1 MLDEAQDFM
10 GKIRE
15 QGRKRA
21 KKFYETNKDEVNA
34 KRRETYRLGRLALKG
49 VVPPP
54 PPPPPAPP
62 VVEEVVNIP
71 KIVDKPTFIID
82 NKPTLDFS
90 KAKTLSVEE
99 AMEYLKKVIPA
110 DKKNT
115 LLKYQEDIN
124 RLVNM
129 TGNKNIINILKNPKK
144 TLKSINNAKMANG
157 SPYSNNTIKGV
168 LQTCLLLIDRFNIS
182 ADKKEFINDFQVSK
196 IQSSDD
202 NSKKAD
208 EEPIYKFDKYLEIV
222 KNKFGDMSKMYVLS
236 KLYNELTVRDDFVLK
251 IVDKKSEASD
261 PDENYIIMGKN
272 KILRIIIN
280 KYKTFDKYG
289 VIDEQLS
296 AGLSKLIHQ
305 YATNNS
311 LKKGD
316 YLFGNKKLT
325 QFVHDNNAKIG
336 VKGGVGEF
344 RHMKISE
351 ELAKIIS
358 PEERILLATKMRHS
372 PISQLWYVR
381 KHFKD

>member
-54 PPPPPAPP
+54 QPPAPP
-62 VVEEVVNIP
+62 RVEEVAPIP
-71 KIVDKPTFIID
+71 PKVAEKPTFTID
-82 NKPTLDFS
+82 KKPTLDFS
-90 KAKTLSVEE
+90 NAKTLSVED
-99 AMEYLKKVIPA
+99 AMEYLKKVIPE

-115 LLKYQEDIN
+115 LKKYQEDIN
-124 RLVNM
+124 RLVNI
-129 TGNKNIINILKNPKK
+129 TGNKNLINIVKNSKK
-144 TLKSINNAKMANG
+144 TMKSINDAKMANG
-157 SPYSNNTIKGV
+157 KPYSNNTKKGI
-168 LQTCLLLIDRFNIS
+168 LQSILLLIDRFNITS
-182 ADKKEFINDFQVSK
+182 ADKKAFNTDFQVTK
-196 IQSSDD
+196 IKSSED
-202 NSKKAD
+202 NAVKVE
-208 EEPIYKFDKYLEIV
+208 EEPIFTFSKYLEKV
-222 KNKFGDMSKMYVLS
+222 KEKFGELSKMYVLS

-251 IVDKKSEASD
+251 IVDKKSEATD
-261 PDENYIIMGKN
+261 ANENYIIMGKN

-316 YLFGNKKLT
+316 YLFGDKKLT

-336 VKGGVGEF
+336 VKGGVSEY
-344 RHMKISE
+344 RRMKISE

-358 PEERILLATKMRHS
+358 PEERILLAAKMRHS
-372 PISQLWYVR
+372 PVSQLWYLR
-381 KHFKD
+381 KYFKD